1 MDFHMQTSTMIGPR
15 KHSAARHAYRIL
27 VMLAVL
33 GPITAAHASLGGNAA
48 SVETDRV
55 QMKVA
60 RTARLTPSA
69 NGNYTVHET
78 MLPTATLVRQY
89 VSNTGRV
96 FAVTWNGP
104 YMPDLRQLMGT
115 HFDTMIARQAGKV
128 HAGQRAASQH
138 GSDLVVEAGGHPRH
152 FVGRAYLPSALP
164 AGVTE
169 KDIQP

>member
-1 MDFHMQTSTMIGPR
+1 MNFHTQTAPMIEPF
-15 KHSAARHAYRIL
+15 KHIATRHAWRMFI
-27 VMLAVL
+27 MLSAL
-33 GPITAAHASLGGNAA
+33 GYVAAAHASLGGDLA
-48 SVETDRV
+48 SVEADRV

-60 RTARLTPSA
+60 RTARLSPSA

-78 MLPTATLVRQY
+78 ILPTATLVRQY
-89 VSNTGRV
+89 VSNAGKV
-96 FAVTWNGP
+96 FAITWSGP

-138 GSDLVVEAGGHPRH
+138 ESDLVVEAGGHPRH
-152 FVGRAYLPSALP
+152 FVGRAYLPGALP